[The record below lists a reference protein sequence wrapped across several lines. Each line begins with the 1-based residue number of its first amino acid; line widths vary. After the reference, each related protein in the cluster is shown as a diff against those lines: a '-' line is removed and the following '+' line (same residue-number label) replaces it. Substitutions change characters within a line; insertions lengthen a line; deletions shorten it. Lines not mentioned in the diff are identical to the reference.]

1 MAFQKEVTKETEKKV
16 LLWIIKKNIELI
28 TEKLAIF
35 LVKKLKCLRRTKMFY
50 YVKNFK
56 MQNTLLFV
64 FIVLWALLNV
74 ISSLTLTW
82 LLNALIGGKW
92 NTFIFWAL
100 MNILC
105 WAGYSFLQAVKD
117 TFKERIMQ
125 NQINKIREEILNNL
139 IQKPY
144 YKVKENS
151 KEDYNSWLINDMT
164 LIHDN
169 GFSQF
174 YGAVESVVTVL
185 LNAFAIIYF
194 HWLLL
199 IVSVIM
205 TAFVYFAPQFFEKRI
220 SKATNDVSEF
230 SNRALG
236 KTTDF
241 FNGFDIFYHNNQGG
255 YLKKQ
260 ILGSFNNLINPKVR
274 LAKLSATANSVS
286 MMASIIAQSAMF
298 LVTGYLIMKG
308 EVTTGVI
315 FSIANLTSCLFNYTR
330 GAAYNIVTLR
340 GTFKLMDKYQQLKD
354 DDDVEIDEAV
364 KFKINK
370 FNSSIETK
378 NLVIK
383 FENNQIIRF
392 PNIKINKG
400 EKIAI
405 VGDSGTG
412 KSTLV
417 QLLMGDSKS
426 YEGDILID
434 RLNYRRI
441 NIQSLQNVISLI
453 NQSPYV
459 FRESLLDNL
468 KIGREVPAELFEKTM
483 KKSIA
488 EEFTRNRL
496 DMIFDD
502 NLSGGQKARL
512 SIARELLG
520 NKDILIMDE
529 STANLDKNT
538 AIKIE
543 QNILKDSNATVII
556 ITHHLY
562 DESKMLLDQIIQL

>member
-1 MAFQKEVTKETEKKV
+1 
-16 LLWIIKKNIELI
+16 
-28 TEKLAIF
+28 
-35 LVKKLKCLRRTKMFY
+35 MFY
-50 YVKNFK
+50 YIKNFK
-56 MQNTLLFV
+56 MQNTLLFI
-64 FIVLWALLNV
+64 FIILWAFLNV

-82 LLNALIGGKW
+82 LLNALISGKW
-92 NTFIFWAL
+92 NTFIFWAV
-100 MNILC
+100 MNVLC
-105 WAGYSFLQAVKD
+105 WGGYSFLQALKD

-125 NQINKIREEILNNL
+125 NQINKIREDILNN
-139 IQKPY
+139 IIHKPY

-151 KEDYNSWLINDMT
+151 KEDYSSWLVNDMT

-169 GFSQF
+169 GFAQF
-174 YGAVESVVTVL
+174 YGAIESVVTVL
-185 LNAFAIIYF
+185 MNAFAIIYF

-220 SKATNDVSEF
+220 SKATNEVSEF
-230 SNRALG
+230 SNKALG

-241 FNGFDIFYHNNQGG
+241 FNGFEVFYHNNQGG
-255 YLKKQ
+255 YFKKQ
-260 ILGSFNNLINPKVR
+260 ILSSFNNLINPKVK

-286 MMASIIAQSAMF
+286 MMASIIAQSVMF
-298 LVTGYLIMKG
+298 LVTGYLIIRG

-330 GAAYNIVTLR
+330 GAAYNIVTFK
-340 GTFKLMDKYQQLKD
+340 GTFQLIDKYKQI
-354 DDDVEIDEAV
+354 ENDEESLFDGT
-364 KFKINK
+364 KLQIQDFTD
-370 FNSSIETK
+370 SIETK
-378 NLVIK
+378 NLVIR
-383 FENNQIIRF
+383 FENNQIIKF
-392 PNIKINKG
+392 PNIKIKKG
-400 EKIAI
+400 EKVAI

-417 QLLMGDSKS
+417 QLLMGDSKN

-434 RLNYRRI
+434 QLNYKKV

-453 NQSPYV
+453 NQSSYV
-459 FRESLLDNL
+459 FHESLLDNF
-468 KIGREVPAELFEKTM
+468 KIGREISTELFEEVL
-483 KKSIA
+483 KKSIT
-488 EEFTRNRL
+488 EEFTKDKM

-502 NLSGGQKARL
+502 NLSGGQKARI

-520 NKDILIMDE
+520 NKPILIMDE

-543 QNILKDSNATVII
+543 QTILRDSNMTVII

-562 DESKMLLDQIIQL
+562 DESRQLLTQIIQL